1 MCGGEM
7 SQNAQIW
14 NHLRGGPITPMM
26 ALREYNCFRLAA
38 RIFDLRNKG
47 VAIVTDK
54 ITRNGKTYAQ
64 YRIEK
69 NGTG

>member
-1 MCGGEM
+1 M
-7 SQNAQIW
+7 SQTAQIW
-14 NHLRGGPITPMM
+14 KHLRHGPITPMV

-38 RIFDLRNKG
+38 RIYDLRRKG
-47 VAIVTDK
+47 VNIVTND